1 MKCTCVCRWRQ
12 EVSVEYSRRQQHVL
26 WVALAAAGG
35 AEWSGPPQC
44 PAHLPH
50 HCRHRSGERCRQA
63 SGHSCQPC
71 CHWEHPQDR
80 QGGESWA
87 LGGCA
92 VNVCHGKHL
101 LSLVLDHRAAFF
113 FFAALIVTT
122 YNMLCK
128 SIIFFVLTIKFF
140 SVPDKHLK
148 AKKGSLDFTACKD
161 FMLAMWKQENGDVR
175 RAAMG

>member
-1 MKCTCVCRWRQ
+1 MKCICVCRWRQ
-12 EVSVEYSRRQQHVL
+12 EVSVEYSRHQQHVL

-50 HCRHRSGERCRQA
+50 QCRHRSGERCRQA

-87 LGGCA
+87 PSCA
-92 VNVCHGKHL
+92 VECCLPLQLNVVSCPG
-101 LSLVLDHRAAFF
+101 SQR
-113 FFAALIVTT
+113 
-122 YNMLCK
+122 C
-128 SIIFFVLTIKFF
+128 FFVCCPHCYYLHHVDEGSSIVVLTKKFF

-148 AKKGSLDFTACKD
+148 VKKGFPDFTAGND
-161 FMLAMWKQENGDVR
+161 FILAMWKQENGHVR
-175 RAAMG
+175 TAAMG